1 MAHFRNSGFTIVE
14 TSLVLAVTGLLIA
27 MVLTGIGSSLNHE
40 RYNDA
45 VNQALDFFK
54 GQYSQTTN
62 VLNNRPSDESCTSSG
77 ISTLT
82 GGTTRGASDCL
93 LLGNILRSSDG
104 QTVTVSQV
112 IARHDPSSDTGISS
126 KSDQDILTASLLQ
139 QGNQTSSYTVEWGS
153 SFLQPSTQNAARF
166 SMMVLRVPVSGTVE
180 TYTSNSDTI
189 KVTDLINV
197 VQSDMKL
204 CVDQTGFMGVGVQ
217 PMGVLIQ
224 RGAAN
229 TTGVQPITSGN
240 CV

>member
-1 MAHFRNSGFTIVE
+1 
-14 TSLVLAVTGLLIA
+14 

-62 VLNNRPSDESCTSSG
+62 VLNNRPSDESCNSSG

-104 QTVTVSQV
+104 KTVTVNQV

-153 SFLQPSTQNAARF
+153 SFLLPSTQNAAQF

-189 KVTDLINV
+189 KVTDLIDV
-197 VQSDMKL
+197 AQTDMKL

-224 RGAAN
+224 KGAAN